1 MKSCRIGVFLF
12 FSIQISINPL
22 LLGEK
27 PGELLFS
34 KWSGEL
40 NVPDPVA
47 ISFDDK
53 GNAYITQTQR
63 RKVQDLDI
71 RQHPKWIE
79 DDLSFESVREK
90 RAFYRKTLSSEN
102 PDAFRHTRDFN
113 EDGVID
119 FNDLKVL
126 SEKIYKI
133 SDTNQ
138 DGVADTLKTF
148 AEDFKTEVTGIA
160 AGVLWHQNKVYATV
174 APDVWR
180 MQDTNDD
187 GVADQRDVIS
197 TGYGL
202 HIAYAGH
209 DMHGLTVGPDGR
221 IYWTIGDKGLS
232 VTDKNGKKWHYPNQG
247 AVMRCE
253 TDGSNFEVFAH
264 GLRNVQELAF
274 DEYGNLF
281 GVDNDSDNPWRDG
294 ALCLHCGKLRL
305 RVAM

>member
-1 MKSCRIGVFLF
+1 MKFLNSMRSHTIKVFLF
-12 FSIQISINPL
+12 FSIQFSISPWL
-22 LLGEK
+22 SAEK
-27 PGELLFS
+27 PSELLFS

-40 NVPDPVA
+40 NIPDPVA

-174 APDVWR
+174 APDVWS
-180 MQDTNDD
+180 MEDTNGD
-187 GVADQRDVIS
+187 GVSDKREIIS
-197 TGYGL
+197 TGSY
-202 HIAYAGH
+202 
-209 DMHGLTVGPDGR
+209 
-221 IYWTIGDKGLS
+221 LS
-232 VTDKNGKKWHYPNQG
+232 WLSGI
-247 AVMRCE
+247 
-253 TDGSNFEVFAH
+253 
-264 GLRNVQELAF
+264 
-274 DEYGNLF
+274 
-281 GVDNDSDNPWRDG
+281 
-294 ALCLHCGKLRL
+294 
-305 RVAM
+305 